1 MADRDHLENAFSIP
15 KGFKIHEVRPRTREI
30 LEGVT
35 PLALPAAPPP
45 LGPLAAFV
53 GNWNGMG
60 FNTIFRPQHQ
70 TFPLPTPAPG
80 DNLLELNL
88 TSETLSFNDSLG
100 SIPNR
105 GMLQDDL
112 FMNGVPYVQSIND
125 VTNPAPPT
133 GIHFEPGIW
142 LSVPATTD
150 PQEPISVA
158 RMASIPHGTTIIA
171 QGVILPTTNGP
182 PNIHPVDITPFPIGG
197 GAPIRFPSQTAATQ
211 GTARIPQDLTPWLN
225 AGTITQGLLDDPNQ
239 MLKKAISVQKILSTT
254 TMIVSTKSEIAA
266 VRRRNEQY
274 RLSARQRRG
283 QPCER
288 QRHPDGCDLLDR
300 NRRAPASHRL
310 SEWKRADDRPAAWR
324 AIRTS
329 RPDVSP
335 RRAHSA
341 DRPEDHQGDL
351 DADPVQP
358 EGHSQL
364 QRLVMAACLGRDAGS
379 VGSASDPGLCLAMM
393 GAKKPSGLSQARF
406 ACL

>member
-1 MADRDHLENAFSIP
+1 MADRDHLENAFSMP
-15 KGFKIHEVRPRTREI
+15 KGFKIYEVRPRAREI
-30 LEGVT
+30 LEGV
-35 PLALPAAPPP
+35 PSPAALAAPTAPPP

-53 GNWNGMG
+53 GTWNGMG

-88 TSETLSFNDSLG
+88 TSETLSFNASLG

-142 LSVPATTD
+142 LSVPATTN

-171 QGVILPTTNGP
+171 QGVVLPATNGP
-182 PNIHPVDITPFPIGG
+182 PNIQPVDITPFPIGG

-225 AGTITQGLLDDPNQ
+225 AGTITQKLLDDPNL
-239 MLKKAISVQKILSTT
+239 MLTKAISVQKILSTT
-254 TMIVSTKSEIAA
+254 TMIVSTDPKSPLFGGGTSNIAFLLGNA
-266 VRRRNEQY
+266 AGNPANANAIQMDAIFWIETVEHQ
-274 RLSARQRRG
+274 L
-283 QPCER
+283 
-288 QRHPDGCDLLDR
+288 HIDFPDGSAPTTVQPRGAPFGLPVPVFLLDPPIQLTGPR
-300 NRRAPASHRL
+300 II
-310 SEWKRADDRPAAWR
+310 KV
-324 AIRTS
+324 TS
-329 RPDVSP
+329 T
-335 RRAHSA
+335 
-341 DRPEDHQGDL
+341 QI
-351 DADPVQP
+351 QY
-358 EGHSQL
+358 SQKVIL
-364 QRLVMAACLGRDAGS
+364 NFN
-379 VGSASDPGLCLAMM
+379 
-393 GAKKPSGLSQARF
+393 GLSWPHVSVATLVPATPLPIPDSAWQ
-406 ACL
+406 